1 MPSLALIEAVK
12 NDDTTSFA
20 RHMSHLEVYDDHK
33 MTALMWATQL
43 GRLHFVHE
51 LLTLAREQ
59 SDNGRTA
66 LMYAAEHGHV
76 ECVRALRER
85 ESGMCDE
92 NGWTALMWAVRG
104 KHKECANLLLSEA
117 PLRSTKELL
126 SLEGKSF
133 PKGVSALDIANTVG
147 IEVEGLSPPKQV
159 ITLNVSLTS
168 ELSYADLRK
177 AVKKN
182 DIGFIHA
189 NLNLVSRCG
198 ESTGTALMDA
208 AGRGSDEMVRLLRP
222 LEARLQD
229 GRGWTALMHAVGRG
243 HEECVG
249 LLLLERDLK
258 DREGRTAED
267 VANGLPKEM
276 RDRMLKAL
284 RKPLNLLDLPPEL
297 GPLTITG
304 LVGNDKTGIVYTAC
318 NRSHR
323 NCLLRVV
330 RYSSLPEKT
339 RRAIGEE
346 VRILPSLRHEN
357 VLSCLGVVDDPPQ
370 QTAYFVFPWHPK
382 VLLEEIRDR
391 REAGRSFG
399 TDELWKCIRQIA
411 NGMQHLHEHDWFCRG
426 LSPASI
432 YLSKDGKCVLAP
444 FELAQPLDAPLY
456 LAPEI
461 QRGSPHDPAADVWTL
476 GAIIYEMCAGVPPF
490 KSVDEISS
498 GAVPRIGGRPG
509 SLTDLVARMLSSS
522 PESRPSIQECLR
534 SVPRGSDPHPPRR
547 RSEDRF
553 MEALRSRG
561 REAYEE
567 AMSLFEDGLELSPE
581 QETEAC
587 RLAIANGWSRMAE
600 QFEEAYRPEEG
611 RTTMLM
617 CAAMDR
623 NLDLL
628 RRYVHER
635 RRQDENGWT
644 ALMHATIRNH
654 PDSVKELLDEADI
667 KSTKEVTRKGRT
679 FPAGTTAKDI
689 AKRLQ
694 DEKLIRVFSKH
705 NGRSGAGFRER
716 TDRASEGVDNPLI
729 EAAKNGRD
737 RNVRKY
743 LNEYG
748 GKSDKDGWTALMYA
762 ADGGYHECVSLLVEK
777 EVRLQ
782 NKDGWTALMFAAV
795 RGDKDVFSLLLS
807 EKGMQS
813 ERPVTRGGKFYPPRV
828 SALIVASI
836 NDNEHLISHLF
847 FYEHKLMDSDGHDY
861 HWYLLNNKEHWRT
874 EAPSIVVD
882 FVSSIYI
889 GAEAGDVDM
898 VIKHKEE
905 AGIMGKNGS
914 TALMLAAENGHLEVV
929 KLLAQEEA
937 RMVDNRGM
945 TSLMRAARNGHVD
958 VVRYL
963 APLEMHMRDK
973 DEFTAYLH
981 AFICDRGECLE
992 ILRDELT
999 DAHDPLSTIEIV
1011 VQFESSD
1018 AGTSTPVPKTSLEEA
1033 LERYDRDALISILNS
1048 KETIG
1053 FVQKHNV
1060 CMAAIDNDDLELA
1073 LRLAPEYYS
1082 EATRK
1087 TMLMLVAS
1095 TGASEYIRKYE
1106 YELGKRDGK
1115 GHTATMIAV
1124 QKRRPNIISVLQ
1136 GREAMARDLNGWTA
1150 LMLAASLNYCD
1161 CIEELRVE
1169 ARLSTKKSVE
1179 NPVFV
1184 PEGAT
1189 ALMIAVIYGHIEAV
1203 RILSE
1208 WERGMSDSVGHTA
1221 KWHAERLKPN
1231 STRAE
1236 IIALLQNE
1244 ESCSPTG
1251 LGGREVALD
1260 SDGNSLLMEKIQ
1272 GHNYDEI
1279 LRVLPHY
1286 IGRQNKHGW
1295 SALMFAVQKN
1305 RASLIRHLICEAT
1318 IQTRNRFQG
1327 FPAQVTALMISAI
1340 LGHRECVQHLS
1351 GVEARCSS
1359 ITGRTA
1365 LMYAA
1370 ENGHTECVR
1379 ILRDH
1384 ERGMCTNEGETAL
1397 ILAAR
1402 KGQDG
1407 PASLLLEEACM
1418 QDRKGYTALMYAAEK
1433 GHIETVRVLCEL
1445 EAGVANSTDGFS
1457 ALMYALINEHF
1468 DCAEL
1473 LQSEAGMVTTKE
1485 VTYRGCVYPEGTS
1498 FSSLNQ

>member
-1 MPSLALIEAVK
+1 MSVAALMEVAEIEGLESVRGSLHEAGKQNKAGV
-12 NDDTTSFA
+12 
-20 RHMSHLEVYDDHK
+20 
-33 MTALMWATQL
+33 TALMYAARYNYVDL
-43 GRLHFVHE
+43 VKK
-51 LLTLAREQ
+51 LLEKETEDR
-59 SDNGRTA
+59 DNYGRTA

-229 GRGWTALMHAVGRG
+229 GRGWTALMHAVGGG
-243 HEECVG
+243 HEECAG

-339 RRAIGEE
+339 RHAIGEE

-411 NGMQHLHEHDWFCRG
+411 NGMQHLHEHDWSCRG

-476 GAIIYEMCAGVPPF
+476 GAIVYEMCAGVPPF

-498 GAVPRIGGRPG
+498 GAVPRIRGRPG
-509 SLTDLVARMLSSS
+509 SLTDLVARMLSLS

-534 SVPRGSDPHPPRR
+534 SVPRGSDPHPPQK

-581 QETEAC
+581 QEAEAC
-587 RLAIANGWSRMAE
+587 RLAIANGWSMMAE

-628 RRYVHER
+628 RRYLHER

-654 PDSVKELLDEADI
+654 RDSVKELLDEADI
-667 KSTKEVTRKGRT
+667 KSTKEVTRNGCT

-705 NGRSGAGFRER
+705 NGRSDAGFHER
-716 TDRASEGVDNPLI
+716 TDRASERVYNPLI
-729 EAAKNGRD
+729 DAAKNGRNGD
-737 RNVRKY
+737 VRRY

-762 ADGGYHECVSLLVEK
+762 ADGGYYRCVSLLVEK
-777 EVRLQ
+777 EVGLQ
-782 NKDGWTALMFAAV
+782 NKDGWTALMLAV
-795 RGDKDVFSLLLS
+795 RRGDVPCTELLLD
-807 EKGMQS
+807 EKELRTTES
-813 ERPVTRGGKFYPPRV
+813 WGGFP
-828 SALIVASI
+828 
-836 NDNEHLISHLF
+836 E
-847 FYEHKLMDSDGHDY
+847 
-861 HWYLLNNKEHWRT
+861 
-874 EAPSIVVD
+874 
-882 FVSSIYI
+882 
-889 GAEAGDVDM
+889 
-898 VIKHKEE
+898 
-905 AGIMGKNGS
+905 GS
-914 TALMLAAENGHLEVV
+914 TAESIAKGMRLDPILGVLRRKPIDIVIPCENAILNAINSRRPDILERLLKEGQELTAEE
-929 KLLAQEEA
+929 EEA
-937 RMVDNRGM
+937 CCRAAILKNLPEVAARFERSYRRREGEPTM
-945 TSLMRAARNGHVD
+945 LICAARNGD
-958 VVRYL
+958 V
-963 APLEMHMRDK
+963 
-973 DEFTAYLH
+973 
-981 AFICDRGECLE
+981 
-992 ILRDELT
+992 
-999 DAHDPLSTIEIV
+999 
-1011 VQFESSD
+1011 
-1018 AGTSTPVPKTSLEEA
+1018 
-1033 LERYDRDALISILNS
+1033 
-1048 KETIG
+1048 
-1053 FVQKHNV
+1053 
-1060 CMAAIDNDDLELA
+1060 ELA
-1073 LRLAPEYYS
+1073 
-1082 EATRK
+1082 
-1087 TMLMLVAS
+1087 
-1095 TGASEYIRKYE
+1095 RKYINE
-1106 YELGKRDGK
+1106 AGCQNPSDGR
-1115 GHTATMIAV
+1115 TATMIA
-1124 QKRRPNIISVLQ
+1124 
-1136 GREAMARDLNGWTA
+1136 ARKGDDE
-1150 LMLAASLNYCD
+1150 M
-1161 CIEELRVE
+1161 
-1169 ARLSTKKSVE
+1169 
-1179 NPVFV
+1179 
-1184 PEGAT
+1184 
-1189 ALMIAVIYGHIEAV
+1189 V
-1203 RILSE
+1203 RILGDRE
-1208 WERGMSDSVGHTA
+1208 LGMQD
-1221 KWHAERLKPN
+1221 K
-1231 STRAE
+1231 
-1236 IIALLQNE
+1236 
-1244 ESCSPTG
+1244 
-1251 LGGREVALD
+1251 
-1260 SDGNSLLMEKIQ
+1260 DGK
-1272 GHNYDEI
+1272 
-1279 LRVLPHY
+1279 
-1286 IGRQNKHGW
+1286 
-1295 SALMFAVQKN
+1295 
-1305 RASLIRHLICEAT
+1305 
-1318 IQTRNRFQG
+1318 
-1327 FPAQVTALMISAI
+1327 
-1340 LGHRECVQHLS
+1340 
-1351 GVEARCSS
+1351 
-1359 ITGRTA
+1359 
-1365 LMYAA
+1365 
-1370 ENGHTECVR
+1370 
-1379 ILRDH
+1379 
-1384 ERGMCTNEGETAL
+1384 TAL
-1397 ILAAR
+1397 IYAIERGAKDIVMLLAEKEKDIPDKSGKTPREYAAR
-1402 KGQDG
+1402 RPEILAVLEQD
-1407 PASLLLEEACM
+1407 A
-1418 QDRKGYTALMYAAEK
+1418 
-1433 GHIETVRVLCEL
+1433 V
-1445 EAGVANSTDGFS
+1445 
-1457 ALMYALINEHF
+1457 
-1468 DCAEL
+1468 
-1473 LQSEAGMVTTKE
+1473 
-1485 VTYRGCVYPEGTS
+1485 
-1498 FSSLNQ
+1498 